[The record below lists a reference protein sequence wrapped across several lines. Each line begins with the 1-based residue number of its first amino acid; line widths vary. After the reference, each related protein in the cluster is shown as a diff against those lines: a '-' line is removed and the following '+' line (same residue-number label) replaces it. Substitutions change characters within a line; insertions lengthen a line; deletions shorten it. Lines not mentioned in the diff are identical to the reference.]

1 MIRPEKIPMMT
12 KNVVVENIEK
22 IRALF
27 PSCVTEVT
35 ENGESRL
42 TIDFD
47 KLKQELSNSI
57 AEEKKRTL

>member
-1 MIRPEKIPMMT
+1 MTRPEKIPMMT
-12 KNVVVENIEK
+12 KNVADENIEK

-27 PSCVTEVT
+27 PNCVTEIT
-35 ENGESRL
+35 ENGDSKL

-57 AEEKKRTL
+57 AGE